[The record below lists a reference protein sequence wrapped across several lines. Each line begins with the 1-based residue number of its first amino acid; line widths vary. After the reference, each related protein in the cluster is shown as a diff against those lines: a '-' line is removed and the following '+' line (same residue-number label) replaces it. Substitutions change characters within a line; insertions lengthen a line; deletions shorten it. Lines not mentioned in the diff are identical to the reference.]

1 MIIIT
6 RTTAKTLIVVCS
18 CIFLLIGCDSIG
30 SYSALPSATPHPSV
44 PSPIASIQGD
54 FVGRVTSTDDT
65 QKPEIRYDTN
75 LFIGFVTDGKKILG
89 CLTDGS
95 PQNATLFFWFIGEIH
110 NGEAD
115 LQSTPASPDTNAGP
129 EATHV
134 TLASDAI
141 IGTMLLSRAA
151 DDLTVFPN
159 QYPLSFH
166 ASLVPSTGNAGV
178 YRAKTLFNNDTYTSG
193 WIVLPDN
200 QQRGAAASLHK
211 SGPSGYGQIIRVLSI
226 NPNATKTLVVHQ
238 QGQEVAL
245 EHLRPTSI
253 FLPV

>member
-1 MIIIT
+1 MTRYT
-6 RTTAKTLIVVCS
+6 RTTINTLIVVCS
-18 CIFLLIGCDSIG
+18 CIFSLMACDSIG
-30 SYSALPSATPHPSV
+30 SRSALPSTAPHPSV
-44 PSPIASIQGD
+44 PSPIASMQGN
-54 FVGRVTSTDDT
+54 FVGKVISTDDT

-115 LQSTPASPDTNAGP
+115 LQSTPTSPDLNVSP
-129 EATHV
+129 EEMHV

-151 DDLTVFPN
+151 VTVFPT
-159 QYPLSFH
+159 QYQLSFH
-166 ASLVPSTGNAGV
+166 ASLVPSTGNTGI
-178 YRAKTLFNNDTYTSG
+178 YRAKTTFDNDPYVAG

-200 QQRGAAASLHK
+200 QQRGAAISLNT

-226 NPNATKTLVVHQ
+226 IPGTTKTLVVHQ
-238 QGQEVAL
+238 QGQKVAL
-245 EHLRPTSI
+245 EHLQPTSI
-253 FLPV
+253 FQPA